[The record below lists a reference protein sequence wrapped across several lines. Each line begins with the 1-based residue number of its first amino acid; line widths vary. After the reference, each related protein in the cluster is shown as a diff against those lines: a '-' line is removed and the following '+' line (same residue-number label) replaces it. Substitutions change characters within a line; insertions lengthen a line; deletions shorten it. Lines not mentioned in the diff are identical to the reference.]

1 MGSPACGCVEEN
13 PHIETERQ
21 EKLHAA
27 YPESILACRT
37 SCKDRLQRNGASTPQ
52 RNVSAL
58 SGMTHFTKRVR
69 WWWAGLGFGAWSGK
83 VRGGCHGSFRPEGAG
98 RSALRAA
105 RVASGSFVQN
115 PLPGTQNVGLQG
127 MPRIWTGCGT
137 ALESVM
143 SGVGWALFGPRFE
156 DRTSSLE
163 KPSFGWAILG
173 PHAGALGGWAGA
185 GICGWYR

>member
-1 MGSPACGCVEEN
+1 MHAAEALSGRGLGSSACGCVEEN

-21 EKLHAA
+21 NLHAA
-27 YPESILACRT
+27 YPASISACRT

-83 VRGGCHGSFRPEGAG
+83 VHGGCHGSFRPEDAG

-105 RVASGSFVQN
+105 RVASEVSSRTPCQGPKMWASRVC
-115 PLPGTQNVGLQG
+115 PEYGRAVGL
-127 MPRIWTGCGT
+127 PWK
-137 ALESVM
+137 ALCP
-143 SGVGWALFGPRFE
+143 GRDARFLGLDLRTTLFG
-156 DRTSSLE
+156 
-163 KPSFGWAILG
+163 
-173 PHAGALGGWAGA
+173 
-185 GICGWYR
+185 

>member
-1 MGSPACGCVEEN
+1 MKIPLRARMSRNPGPWLLGVRN
-13 PHIETERQ
+13 PHTVCSGTGEV
-21 EKLHAA
+21 
-27 YPESILACRT
+27 LAGHKVLDWSVCFCPWG
-37 SCKDRLQRNGASTPQ
+37 S
-52 RNVSAL
+52 
-58 SGMTHFTKRVR
+58 MTHFTKRVR

-83 VRGGCHGSFRPEGAG
+83 VRGGCHGSFWPEGAG